1 MKQRITEVQLASLR
15 SLDENLEGGAG
26 AQLQVLIGLLEEQL
40 AQEVRELSCET
51 SEPVTQLV
59 NYESSFDK
67 SDKELGLLTK
77 DREITDANFKASD
90 VIKSFEHGSATRT
103 YKVYRPKRDVSPRK
117 VLALMIKDG
126 YRPATP
132 LEMLEY
138 YLKQCLCSVPTYHF
152 TLVALGTVWEGKV
165 VCMNLNPVYYNLGL
179 TSLLFGRMFDE
190 DCEFLGVCGAYESE
204 PA

>member
-15 SLDENLEGGAG
+15 SLDENLEDGAG
-26 AQLQVLIGLLEEQL
+26 AQLQVLIDLLEEQL

-77 DREITDANFKASD
+77 GREITDANFKASD
-90 VIKSFEHGSATRT
+90 VIKSFEHGSATRIF
-103 YKVYRPKRDVSPRK
+103 KVYRPKRNVSPGK
-117 VLALMIKDG
+117 VLALMKKDG

-138 YLKQCLCSVPTYHF
+138 YLRQRLYLVVTYQF

-165 VCMNLNPVYYNLGL
+165 VCMNLNPVYCNLGL
-179 TSLLFGRMFDE
+179 TSLLFGRVFDE
-190 DCEFLGVCGAYESE
+190 DCEFLAVRETEQA
-204 PA
+204 